1 MFQTPEAGA
10 VEIHIPMSR
19 AHFKGR
25 AALWLLS
32 MFLFV
37 CLFVFVGKKR
47 IQGSCSEQYA
57 GPVAITLNSLVIR
70 AMLPLMVFVFVLTK
84 KGR

>member
-10 VEIHIPMSR
+10 VEIHIPMST

-25 AALWLLS
+25 AALWLLP

-37 CLFVFVGKKR
+37 CLFFVGKKR

-57 GPVAITLNSLVIR
+57 GPVAMTLNSLVIR